1 MSVKERHI
9 KIIIFILLTVH
20 FGFDSCKLAL
30 VWIGQGILNQKDS
43 RSFLVLSVRISLWNN
58 EQKKPQS
65 ASTFQTCNLNVICIW
80 VIVIDVNKDC
90 KQLIANL
97 FKMFG
102 AIRRTDLWNIWHLIS
117 TSSPELFPKHEQ
129 FVSKIR
135 TDFN

>member
-1 MSVKERHI
+1 MSEKGHM
-9 KIIIFILLTVH
+9 KITWLASTTNQRPVLNRKFWSLDPWSPKNPGH
-20 FGFDSCKLAL
+20 FEIWAL
-30 VWIGQGILNQKDS
+30 K
-43 RSFLVLSVRISLWNN
+43 FHF

>member
-1 MSVKERHI
+1 MFLCLKKVIWRSHDLRQQTKGRSLIVSTG
-9 KIIIFILLTVH
+9 L
-20 FGFDSCKLAL
+20 
-30 VWIGQGILNQKDS
+30 S
-43 RSFLVLSVRISLWNN
+43 RSLDPWSPKNPGHFEIWALKFHF

-65 ASTFQTCNLNVICIW
+65 VSTFQTCNLNVICIW